1 MRSCFFVRL
10 LGWQKLC
17 GAGHVLVDVVHILDI
32 DYVEQVCRRVEN
44 VSKTSVRD
52 NNSRKR

>member
-1 MRSCFFVRL
+1 MRGCFLVRL

-17 GAGHVLVDVVHILDI
+17 GAGNVLVDVVNILDI
-32 DYVEQVCRRVEN
+32 DYVEQVHMRVEH